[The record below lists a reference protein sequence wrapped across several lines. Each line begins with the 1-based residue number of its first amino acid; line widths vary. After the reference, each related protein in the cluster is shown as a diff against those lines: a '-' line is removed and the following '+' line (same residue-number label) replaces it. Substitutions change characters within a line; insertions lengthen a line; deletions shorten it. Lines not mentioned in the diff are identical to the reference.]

1 MTSGGGGVA
10 LKFSAPFNRTFNCL
24 LDGVPEVREAGIVAL
39 EQVTLGLIS
48 PPVQWR

>member
-24 LDGVPEVREAGIVAL
+24 LDGVPEVREAGIAAL